1 MLLTSSLP
9 FRIRNGFDRYCVPE
23 GEIEND
29 LGVASGLTKGLDGT
43 RPILVR
49 EGYEVRNLNSQG
61 RRRGRYLNERDL
73 LTSFKS
79 WMEQ

>member
-1 MLLTSSLP
+1 MILTSSLP
-9 FRIRNGFDRYCVPE
+9 LRIRNGYDRYCVPE

-29 LGVASGLTKGLDGT
+29 LGAASGLTKGLDGT
-43 RPILVR
+43 RPTLVR
-49 EGYEVRNLNSQG
+49 EGYEVSNLNSQG

-79 WMEQ
+79 WIEQ